1 MSRVD
6 ACIFIQ
12 ASINTSLP
20 LLSRLNKS
28 LSSNTKIDEDG
39 YLLDPSRDDGSDTL
53 VAASVTSMK
62 RQRANGDEDDSE
74 DVNASP
80 NLKKS
85 KVMQEDGQTA
95 KSRSVSIPVDENVPY
110 RDKYRVYIDD
120 DGMIF
125 DGKP

>member
-1 MSRVD
+1 MFRVA
-6 ACIFIQ
+6 ACILTPT
-12 ASINTSLP
+12 SIHTSLH

-28 LSSNTKIDEDG
+28 LLSNTKIDEDG
-39 YLLDPSRDDGSDTL
+39 YLLDPTHDDGSDTL
-53 VAASVTSMK
+53 VAASVTSKK
-62 RQRANGDEDDSE
+62 RQRANDDEDDNE
-74 DVNASP
+74 DVTAPP

-85 KVMQEDGQTA
+85 KVMQKDGQTA
-95 KSRSVSIPVDENVPY
+95 KSQSVSIPVDENVPS

>member
-1 MSRVD
+1 
-6 ACIFIQ
+6 
-12 ASINTSLP
+12 
-20 LLSRLNKS
+20 

-39 YLLDPSRDDGSDTL
+39 YLLDPAHDDGSDTL

-62 RQRANGDEDDSE
+62 RQRANGEEDDNE
-74 DVNASP
+74 DVTASP

-85 KVMQEDGQTA
+85 KVMQKDGQAA
-95 KSRSVSIPVDENVPY
+95 KSRSVSIPVDENVPS

-120 DGMIF
+120 GGMIF